1 MLNSR
6 VPIQVLVTQP
16 DLKTSTLGMELAQV
30 PKSKSKPW
38 KKILE
43 QVFFREQLWCNC
55 VNFCCVL
62 FFMFH
67 DSDLISWY
75 SLFIFRFKS
84 FLVRKYRSWNGLFP
98 GQCWWVQVLTNLM
111 SPSPTHPHFHPHFV
125 VEQIFRRIL
134 IDHKLL
140 PCAEFSDVLPLEALL
155 RTYNKLLRIGQILYI
170 IRYTWVKL
178 NRYLIVHCG
187 LFWEYQQ

>member
-1 MLNSR
+1 
-6 VPIQVLVTQP
+6 
-16 DLKTSTLGMELAQV
+16 
-30 PKSKSKPW
+30 
-38 KKILE
+38 
-43 QVFFREQLWCNC
+43 VFFREQLWCNC
-55 VNFCCVL
+55 VHFFCVL

-67 DSDLISWY
+67 DSDLIPWH

-84 FLVRKYRSWNGLFP
+84 FLVTKHWSWNGLFP

-111 SPSPTHPHFHPHFV
+111 SPSPTHLHSPPTHV
-125 VEQIFRRIL
+125 EEQIFRRIL
-134 IDHKLL
+134 FEHKLL
-140 PCAEFSDVLPLEALL
+140 PCGEFSDVLPLKALL